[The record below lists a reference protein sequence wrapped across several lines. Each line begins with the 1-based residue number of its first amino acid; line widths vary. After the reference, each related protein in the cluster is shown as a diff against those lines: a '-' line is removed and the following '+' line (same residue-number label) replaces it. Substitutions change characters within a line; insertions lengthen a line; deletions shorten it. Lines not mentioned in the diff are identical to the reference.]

1 MKPHIEQLPNGLVW
15 AHIPK
20 AGTRAVHAGLAVN
33 VGSRD
38 ETPPLAGMA
47 HFIEHMLFKGTRTKS
62 LGFIQNRIDR
72 TGGELNAYTTKEK
85 TCLHASLLAHGAE
98 RAIEL
103 LADMA
108 LESVFPAEE
117 IEKEKSVIAEEIDMC
132 QDNPEE
138 AIGDQ
143 FDELIFPDHSLAAP
157 ILGKAETV
165 ETFDTPTV
173 SGFARANYT
182 VSRMGF
188 CFAGKIPLEHA
199 RELVYKY
206 FGHLPGGVPKPQS
219 PPPMP
224 ATPRRL
230 TVRKPIQQAH
240 FILGG
245 QAPAARDAD
254 YVAFSLLNYLLGGP
268 PMNTRLNLNIRE
280 KYGLTYNLYSFYT
293 PYTDCGSW
301 GVYGGCDLDELPNVL
316 QLVEHELLK
325 LTTAPLKP
333 ETLVKFKR
341 QFVASM
347 ILGSENVLSVGLGM
361 VKDYLDFG
369 RVYTLQDSIADIRN
383 LTAEQLLETAQR
395 WMAPDKLSLLV
406 YEPTE
411 E

>member
-1 MKPHIEQLPNGLVW
+1 LKPHIEQLPNGFVW

-38 ETPPLAGMA
+38 EAQHLAGMA
-47 HFIEHMLFKGTRTKS
+47 HFIEHMLFKGTKTKS
-62 LGFIQNRIDR
+62 LGFIQNRIDQ

-85 TCLHASLLAHGAE
+85 TCLHASLLAQGAE

-103 LADMA
+103 LSDMA

-138 AIGDQ
+138 AIFDQ
-143 FDELIFPDHSLAAP
+143 FDELIFSGHSLAVP
-157 ILGKAETV
+157 ILGRAETL
-165 ETFDTPTV
+165 ETFNTPMV
-173 SGFARANYT
+173 SEFARANYT

-188 CFAGKIPLEHA
+188 CFAGKIPLEQA
-199 RELVYKY
+199 RALVHKY
-206 FGHLPGGVPKPQS
+206 FGHLPTGSLKAQM
-219 PPPMP
+219 PPPVP
-224 ATPRRL
+224 TAPRRL
-230 TVRKPIQQAH
+230 TIAKPIQQAH

-245 QAPAARDAD
+245 LAPAARDTD
-254 YVAFSLLNYLLGGP
+254 YVAFSLVNYLLGGP

-293 PYTDCGSW
+293 PYTDSGSW

-316 QLVEHELLK
+316 QLVEHELRK
-325 LTTAPLKP
+325 LTTSPLKP

-361 VKDYLDFG
+361 VKDYLDFN
-369 RVYTLQDSIADIRN
+369 RVYTLQESIADIRA
-383 LTAEQLLETAQR
+383 LTAEQMLETAQR
-395 WMAPDKLSLLV
+395 WLAPDKLSLLI